1 MNVITQLTPKQLRRA
16 ADIQEKIIEL
26 QSELEQFL
34 GVTPKAAPAA
44 EEVPVRK
51 RKKFSAAAR
60 AKMAEAQKARWA
72 KLRAAKGNQAE

>member
-34 GVTPKAAPAA
+34 GVMPKAAPA
-44 EEVPVRK
+44 EPPVKK

-60 AKMAEAQKARWA
+60 ANMAKAQKARWA
-72 KLRAAKGNQAE
+72 KLKAAKGKQAE